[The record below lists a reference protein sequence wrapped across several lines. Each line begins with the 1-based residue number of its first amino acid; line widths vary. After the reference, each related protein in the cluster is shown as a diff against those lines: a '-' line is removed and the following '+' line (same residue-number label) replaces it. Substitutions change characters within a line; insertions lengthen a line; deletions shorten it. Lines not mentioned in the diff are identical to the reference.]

1 MSIPKDRRPKMTG
14 GEQEQ
19 RVQEAR
25 PTRLGMSAVAFLF
38 AALVAAVTWGHLE
51 GGLLC
56 TSDVRRGA
64 NIDHA
69 LGVAFLGGVTA
80 PLLLLFV
87 RKRRRIACA
96 VLLLGAATLLGAMA
110 LATADSAH
118 YAAVQYCGLFDSTR
132 SNLNES
138 VYYLYFLWGA
148 SLGVV
153 LWVARR
159 LGIRRGES
167 EAQAPRRPSGRR
179 HAWILGIVVLVTV
192 AVSAVAASGS
202 HQPSSSHRL
211 FGSIGA
217 LPARVTSTA
226 NGLPGSARVN
236 AMFKRIPQHG
246 MTLGS
251 PRAPVTLVA
260 YIELQCPYC
269 REFETNVLP
278 IIVKRYVATGKVKI
292 EARPLAFL
300 GPDSNR
306 GRNAMIAA
314 AGQNKAFN
322 FAELLYLNQGA
333 EDSGWLSDHMVAR
346 IAKSIPGLDPRR
358 LFAAR
363 SSDVKRQAR
372 NFDREGRE
380 IEGTPTLFV
389 GTRGRK
395 SAETA
400 ADAPALTKAID
411 RVLRR
416 ASAS

>member
-1 MSIPKDRRPKMTG
+1 MTVS
-14 GEQEQ
+14 EQEQ
-19 RVQEAR
+19 LVQEAR
-25 PTRLGMSAVAFLF
+25 PSRLGVSATAFLF

-56 TSDVRRGA
+56 TSDVHQGA

-69 LGVAFLGGVTA
+69 LGVAFLGGVAA
-80 PLLLLFV
+80 PVLLLFV
-87 RKRRRIACA
+87 RKRRRLACA

-118 YAAVQYCGLFDSTR
+118 YAAVQYCGLFDSTQ
-132 SNLNES
+132 SNLDER

-159 LGIRRGES
+159 LDIRRDES
-167 EAQAPRRPSGRR
+167 EARAPRLPSVRR
-179 HAWILGIVVLVTV
+179 RAWILGIVAVVV
-192 AVSAVAASGS
+192 AVSAVAATGS

-211 FGSIGA
+211 FGAVGA

-236 AMFKRIPQHG
+236 AMFKGIPQHG
-246 MTLGS
+246 MALGS
-251 PRAPVTLVA
+251 ARAPVTLVA

-292 EARPLAFL
+292 EVRPLAFL
-300 GPDSNR
+300 GSDSSR

-333 EDSGWLSDHMVAR
+333 EDSGWLSDRMVAR
-346 IAKSIPGLDPRR
+346 VAKSIPGLKPRR
-358 LFAAR
+358 LFAAG

-372 NFDREGRE
+372 EFDREGRE

-389 GTRGRK
+389 GTRARK

-400 ADAPALTKAID
+400 ADAPTLTKAID
-411 RVLRR
+411 RALRR